1 MISNDKKYTI
11 LIVDDISI
19 NIDIL
24 RGLLISKYNI
34 EEAFDGSTALAIAS
48 SDNPPDLILLDVLMP
63 DMDGFEV
70 CRKLRETRGGLE
82 LPIIFLTSNEEME
95 SMITG
100 FKIGG
105 QDYITKPFNPDELL
119 SRVETHLKLK
129 ENTEQLN
136 QLNLI
141 LEKKVR
147 DRTAQLDESNSRLV
161 QAHLK
166 LEKAYS
172 DLKNLDMAKTK
183 FLKIISHEIRTPL
196 NGIIG
201 MTELLAD
208 TLESPESLELLK
220 YLEMSVERLN
230 QFSIKA
236 LQITELQTEKT
247 DIEKEKTNIL
257 MLIEEIVGEFKEVI
271 DQKIISINIDIPSGL
286 EINVNRHLFKICLG
300 NIFENSLRFTEK
312 DGSVFLNAFKDN
324 DSTLIR
330 IINDGEG
337 FSQENLDNMFSYFYI
352 GRDPV
357 EKDFGLG
364 LATSKLIMDAHKG
377 DIKVENIPEI
387 GPSVTLFLPL

>member
-147 DRTAQLDESNSRLV
+147 DRTAQ
-161 QAHLK
+161 
-166 LEKAYS
+166 
-172 DLKNLDMAKTK
+172 
-183 FLKIISHEIRTPL
+183 
-196 NGIIG
+196 
-201 MTELLAD
+201 
-208 TLESPESLELLK
+208 
-220 YLEMSVERLN
+220 
-230 QFSIKA
+230 
-236 LQITELQTEKT
+236 
-247 DIEKEKTNIL
+247 
-257 MLIEEIVGEFKEVI
+257 
-271 DQKIISINIDIPSGL
+271 
-286 EINVNRHLFKICLG
+286 
-300 NIFENSLRFTEK
+300 
-312 DGSVFLNAFKDN
+312 
-324 DSTLIR
+324 
-330 IINDGEG
+330 
-337 FSQENLDNMFSYFYI
+337 
-352 GRDPV
+352 
-357 EKDFGLG
+357 
-364 LATSKLIMDAHKG
+364 MD
-377 DIKVENIPEI
+377 
-387 GPSVTLFLPL
+387 